1 MLFNAIRFIF
11 HTAPPLR
18 REKMLSGRVAAT
30 LCLAIPASL
39 VADTPHLREKTA
51 KLGMVAR
58 ACSIFGVRE
67 IVLYPDDVSHGRPED
82 MQLCAQLL
90 SFIETP
96 QYLRKRLFGLDSSL
110 KFAGILPPLQIP
122 SHDVPRLIR
131 DCKEGDLRDG
141 VVVAQHGETLAVD
154 VGLERTLE
162 CRGEFP
168 VGTRISVQLTSVE
181 RSLVGQIVDPT
192 KISTYQGSRAP
203 IYWGYKVT
211 KTQSLGRLLRE
222 HRYPVSIGTSRY
234 GAPLSDFWRPLRTA
248 IQNQPVLLAFGAPQR
263 GLQEILQAES
273 MNAKEAFDF
282 FVNTVPDQQTVT
294 VRTEEA
300 ILVTLGLLNAMRT
313 VT

>member
-1 MLFNAIRFIF
+1 MLFKAIRFIF

-30 LCLAIPASL
+30 LCVAIPASL

-51 KLGMVAR
+51 KLGIVAR

-67 IVLYPDDVSHGRPED
+67 IILYPDDVSHDRPED

-96 QYLRKRLFGLDSSL
+96 QYLRKRLFGLNSSL
-110 KFAGILPPLQIP
+110 KFAGILPPLQIS

-131 DCKEGDLRDG
+131 DCKQGDFRDG

-162 CRGEFP
+162 CRGESP
-168 VGTRISVQLTSVE
+168 VGARISVRLISVE
-181 RSLVGQIVDPT
+181 RSLVGEIVDPT
-192 KISTYQGSRAP
+192 KIS
-203 IYWGYKVT
+203 IYWGYRVRQPKF
-211 KTQSLGRLLRE
+211 SLGTLLKKE
-222 HRYPVSIGTSRY
+222 KFDLTIGTSRY
-234 GAPLSDFWRPLRTA
+234 GT
-248 IQNQPVLLAFGAPQR
+248 NVLDVWTKISSSIRNVGSVLVAFGSPR
-263 GLQEILQAES
+263 LGLTEILSQEGKTPG
-273 MNAKEAFDF
+273 NVFDF
-282 FVNTVPDQQTVT
+282 FINTVPAQNVAT

-300 ILVTLGLLNAMRT
+300 VLISLALLNSMKLG
-313 VT
+313 